1 METHQTNNNPVPKNF
16 DYEISLLV
24 LAKKTGLSFD
34 ELSLFTLN
42 DFIKYVDMYM
52 GTQEQEQ
59 VLATQTDI
67 DSFYKM

>member
-1 METHQTNNNPVPKNF
+1 M
-16 DYEISLLV
+16 

-34 ELSLFTLN
+34 EMSMFTLN
-42 DFIKYVDMYM
+42 DFIKYVDMYI

-59 VLATQTDI
+59 RLATQNDI

>member
-1 METHQTNNNPVPKNF
+1 M
-16 DYEISLLV
+16 

-34 ELSLFTLN
+34 EMSMFTLN
-42 DFIKYVDMYM
+42 DFIKYVDMYI

-59 VLATQTDI
+59 EQRLATQNDI